1 MFIDVPNE
9 NRIKRE
15 LRYVHYVFVYPYLW
29 KFKFFLQRIRY
40 DGIRVVL
47 PFSFLVDL
55 ITPSSDLSKLLTLA
69 LVPFGIKFKLIS
81 KSEYHEK
88 HCGNIAWQLQ
98 HHLIFVC
105 SGTTNMKTHMRLI
118 E

>member
-1 MFIDVPNE
+1 MFITYQNE

-15 LRYVHYVFVYPYLW
+15 LRYIQYLFVYQYLW
-29 KFKFFLQRIRY
+29 KQKFFLQRIKY
-40 DGIRVVL
+40 DGISVVL

-55 ITPSSDLSKLLTLA
+55 ITPSSEFSKLFTLA
-69 LVPFGIKFKLIS
+69 LLPFGIKFKLIS

-98 HHLIFVC
+98 HHLISVC
-105 SGTTNMKTHMRLI
+105 HGTANMKTQ
-118 E
+118 